1 MKVILSIQRYNMTHN
16 LKDIRSI
23 FTILSKENDENEYV
37 NVELRERSSIVDIKI
52 QCKTLMFFS
61 KICNALLQSRVKD
74 AKILYNLLLNVF
86 KAKKEERFSDDR
98 KKASYKL
105 FVQDNSF
112 VSKWDLKPVELS
124 IYRVLKALD
133 AGRIYTMEINRKS
146 PSAIGVVGINEVTR
160 EFYIENTYKHHKCE
174 METTDF
180 IDLES
185 AVLIL
190 LMHNADID
198 FEDEEVF
205 IDVKEDRYYISFTSC
220 VD

>member
-1 MKVILSIQRYNMTHN
+1 MKAILSIQRYNMTHN

-23 FTILSKENDENEYV
+23 FSTLSKENDENEYIK
-37 NVELRERSSIVDIKI
+37 VELRERSSIVDIKM
-52 QCKTLMFFS
+52 QCKTLLFYS

-74 AKILYNLLLNVF
+74 AKPLYNLLL
-86 KAKKEERFSDDR
+86 KAFMSKKEDRFTDDR
-98 KKASYKL
+98 KKVTYKL
-105 FVQDNSF
+105 IVQDNSF

-133 AGRIYTMEINRKS
+133 AGKIYTMEINRRS
-146 PSAIGVVGINEVTR
+146 PSAIGIVGINEVTR
-160 EFYIENTYKHHKCE
+160 EFYIENTYRHQKCE
-174 METTDF
+174 LETTDF

-190 LMHNADID
+190 LMYNADND